1 MGSIPIRVT
10 IIYASLSLIGKAAVL
25 KTASNLARGVSVR
38 VREEALINNYYTY
51 EKKGGVEHDTVYNIY
66 TMPVHIY
73 TVSVHI
79 RH

>member
-25 KTASNLARGVSVR
+25 KIASNLARGVSVR
-38 VREEALINNYYTY
+38 IREEALINNYYTY
-51 EKKGGVEHDTVYNIY
+51 EKKGGVKYDTVYNIY

-73 TVSVHI
+73 TVSVYIWH
-79 RH
+79 